1 MRPSGKNMNKSLKF
15 ISKYF
20 LKEKKLF
27 AIGILTTLLG
37 SFFTWLSP
45 QLLARIIDESFAKK
59 LIIFFAL
66 SELLKLTIIYTT
78 QKTFALF
85 GQNIIERV
93 RENMIQ
99 HLMRVSVS
107 YFDRTSSGQL
117 MTRVVN
123 DVNSL
128 TDFFQS
134 GMVSIVGNCA
144 SILAIF
150 IGIYSLNHRLAF
162 FLFVFF
168 LPFLYACSVFSK
180 KLKVA
185 YENTRNELSHFNSL
199 LADFLF
205 GMKTIRS
212 LSLTEQKN
220 KILSTQIDRYSQA
233 QVKMVN
239 TFALFNPVLSLG
251 IGVLFLILI
260 IVGIPMVDHNL
271 LKTGEWVA
279 ILSYIFSLQQPLME
293 ITDRWNYFL
302 SGLTSIDR
310 IRNVFAEPSE
320 KSGTLKP
327 EKMKIIELNKLSFRY
342 QSSNIDVI
350 KLTSFRIHSG
360 DRIGVYGETGM
371 GKSTLLQLLYGFY
384 TPTQGLIT
392 WNGVSYQDL
401 SIHEIRNYFGVV
413 EQFPLLF
420 SGSVKDNITLFDQF
434 QFDLVLL
441 KEQFKEYKLI
451 SSILNRLN
459 EEVRE
464 RGSNFSMGEKQMIS
478 FLRAFLKNPQI
489 WIFDEAT
496 AFFDPEAEKE
506 FMNALNQLDPEIV
519 IIQIAHRKEA
529 LQQMDR
535 YLKVEEGLVVELS
548 K

>member
-1 MRPSGKNMNKSLKF
+1 
-15 ISKYF
+15 
-20 LKEKKLF
+20 
-27 AIGILTTLLG
+27 
-37 SFFTWLSP
+37 
-45 QLLARIIDESFAKK
+45 
-59 LIIFFAL
+59 
-66 SELLKLTIIYTT
+66 
-78 QKTFALF
+78 
-85 GQNIIERV
+85 
-93 RENMIQ
+93 
-99 HLMRVSVS
+99 
-107 YFDRTSSGQL
+107 
-117 MTRVVN
+117 
-123 DVNSL
+123 
-128 TDFFQS
+128 
-134 GMVSIVGNCA
+134 
-144 SILAIF
+144 
-150 IGIYSLNHRLAF
+150 
-162 FLFVFF
+162 
-168 LPFLYACSVFSK
+168 
-180 KLKVA
+180 
-185 YENTRNELSHFNSL
+185 
-199 LADFLF
+199 
-205 GMKTIRS
+205 
-212 LSLTEQKN
+212 
-220 KILSTQIDRYSQA
+220 
-233 QVKMVN
+233 
-239 TFALFNPVLSLG
+239 
-251 IGVLFLILI
+251 
-260 IVGIPMVDHNL
+260 
-271 LKTGEWVA
+271 
-279 ILSYIFSLQQPLME
+279 
-293 ITDRWNYFL
+293 
-302 SGLTSIDR
+302 
-310 IRNVFAEPSE
+310 
-320 KSGTLKP
+320 
-327 EKMKIIELNKLSFRY
+327 
-342 QSSNIDVI
+342 
-350 KLTSFRIHSG
+350 
-360 DRIGVYGETGM
+360 M

-420 SGSVKDNITLFDQF
+420 SGSVKDYITLFDQF